1 MYRFLW
7 ACLIGTG
14 FIATST
20 AVPAA
25 TSTTTHDFSNTG
37 LDGLIAVDDLISG
50 LIATEL
56 PGDNGYHPANPAS
69 SDPLDPNGLP
79 AFTDDVGD
87 FSGVTGLLND
97 FPSLG
102 SPTKLLQYDLP
113 APVAISSIQILTG
126 NNNNDGRV
134 FSTSEVKYS
143 VDGGQNFLDLGYFQ
157 SDPSGSIN
165 NDGTPG
171 GFPGPFGST
180 LVEIVSDDNSTS
192 LATAVTNL
200 QFHLY
205 SVDNT
210 LGEMRDPFDGVNPF
224 TGVDDGL
231 TAAFV
236 SPLVYELDVLGGLTG
251 DMDCDGDVDF
261 DDIDDFVLGLQ
272 NPSDY
277 EANFGVP
284 PSFKGDTDGDGDQDF
299 DDIGGFVDILQPAG
313 VQHVPEPATGSA
325 AVVFG
330 ITVWG
335 LVRWRGGRRRW
346 RSKFVV
352 N

>member
-7 ACLIGTG
+7 ACLVGVG

-20 AVPAA
+20 VVPAA
-25 TSTTTHDFSNTG
+25 TSTTTHDVSNTG

-56 PGDNGYHPANPAS
+56 PGDNGWHPANPAS
-69 SDPLDPNGLP
+69 GPPDFELDANGLP
-79 AFTDDVGD
+79 AFTDDIGD

-97 FPSLG
+97 FPTLG
-102 SPTKLLQYDLP
+102 SPTKLVQYDLP
-113 APVAISSIQILTG
+113 APVAISAIHILTG
-126 NNNNDGRV
+126 NSNNDGRV

-157 SDPSGSIN
+157 SDPSGSVN
-165 NDGTPG
+165 NNGNPG
-171 GFPGPFGST
+171 GYPGPFGST
-180 LVEIVSDDNSTS
+180 LVEIVSDDNSTA
-192 LATAVTNL
+192 LVTGVTNL

-236 SPLVYELDVLGGLTG
+236 SPLVYEIDVLGGLTG
-251 DMDCDGDVDF
+251 DMDCDGDIDF
-261 DDIDDFVLGLQ
+261 DDIDDFVLGLN

-277 EANFGVP
+277 EAMFGVP

-299 DDIGGFVDILQPAG
+299 DDIQGFVDILQPG
-313 VQHVPEPATGSA
+313 EVQRVPEPATGSA
-325 AVVFG
+325 ALAAAVAAV
-330 ITVWG
+330 G
-335 LVRWRGGRRRW
+335 LLMFRRRG
-346 RSKFVV
+346 SHSG
-352 N
+352 